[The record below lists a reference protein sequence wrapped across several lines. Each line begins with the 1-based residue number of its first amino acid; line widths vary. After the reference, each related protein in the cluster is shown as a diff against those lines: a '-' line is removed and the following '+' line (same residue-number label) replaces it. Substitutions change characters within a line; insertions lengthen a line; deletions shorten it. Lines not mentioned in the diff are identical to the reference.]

1 MGASLADTDL
11 DDDSDFAES
20 HEINVTPFIDVI
32 LVLLIIFMVAAPLS
46 TVDLP
51 VDLPSSTATP
61 QKKPDKPTY
70 VSIRADLAVAIGE
83 TMVKRVDLVRTLDS
97 APDAGKDRF
106 IFLRADRAVPYGDL
120 MDVLEILRA
129 GGYAKIKLVAL
140 EGVPDAS
147 ASQAAPADAKPLDTK
162 PLDTKP

>member
-1 MGASLADTDL
+1 MGASIADTEL
-11 DDDSDFAES
+11 DDDSDFAET

-51 VDLPSSTATP
+51 IDLPSSTAIP

-70 VSIRADLAVAIGE
+70 VSIKSDLAVAIGE
-83 TMVKRVDLVRTLDS
+83 NMVKRVDLVRSLD
-97 APDAGKDRF
+97 AMANADKERP
-106 IFLRADRAVPYGDL
+106 IFLRADRAVPYGEL

-140 EGVPDAS
+140 EGVPDAALPPS
-147 ASQAAPADAKPLDTK
+147 AADSPKP
-162 PLDTKP
+162 